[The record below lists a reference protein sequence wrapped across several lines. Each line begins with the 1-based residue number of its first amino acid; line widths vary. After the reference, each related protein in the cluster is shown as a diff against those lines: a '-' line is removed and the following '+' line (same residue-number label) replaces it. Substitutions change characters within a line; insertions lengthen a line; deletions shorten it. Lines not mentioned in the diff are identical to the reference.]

1 MGAAAGVSADQHPPP
16 QVAGQLRHAQPGGL
30 DVVGGG
36 VVG

>member
-1 MGAAAGVSADQHPPP
+1 VRAATGVGADQHLPPLA
-16 QVAGQLRHAQPGGL
+16 AGQLRHAQPGGL